1 VSPDPR
7 LDRIEERIAWLE
19 RHIVQQDKAMLEM
32 AQENERLRQQ
42 LQLLRLKV
50 GEGASS
56 SSGEASSPSN
66 DRPPH
71 Y

>member
-19 RHIVQQDKAMLEM
+19 RHVVQQDKAMLEM

-42 LQLLRLKV
+42 LKLLQLRTA
-50 GEGASS
+50 ASGPGNP
-56 SSGEASSPSN
+56 GEAASPAEE
-66 DRPPH
+66 RPPH

>member
-1 VSPDPR
+1 MSLDPR

-56 SSGEASSPSN
+56 SPGDASFPLN